1 MVERKE
7 EYIVDDQLDGS
18 ITIYQVKCMSL
29 DYSIRDILS
38 VLDPEYKGN
47 KEEGGN
53 EEVNWETVK
62 ENLKTI
68 YDKST
73 TPAA

>member
-1 MVERKE
+1 
-7 EYIVDDQLDGS
+7 
-18 ITIYQVKCMSL
+18 MSL

>member
-1 MVERKE
+1 
-7 EYIVDDQLDGS
+7 
-18 ITIYQVKCMSL
+18 MSL

-47 KEEGGN
+47 EEGEN

-73 TPAA
+73 TPTA